1 MTAPV
6 AIFYEQAKKVTGEAY
21 TSAGS
26 VVKKVMVGP
35 VPDRGGRVN
44 DLRQKKF
51 YEGKSWGGGGG
62 GGGGGRGN
70 FQKGRGG
77 GGGGGGGGGH
87 DKGAKN
93 DSKGNGSK
101 NNNNSS
107 SNNNNNNGKD
117 GGNNNKQQNN
127 NGGGSTANASGRVVT
142 VTKEGEGSKGGADEH
157 QRKKGRR

>member
-26 VVKKVMVGP
+26 VVKKVVVGP

-62 GGGGGRGN
+62 GRGN

-77 GGGGGGGGGH
+77 GGGGGGGN

-93 DSKGNGSK
+93 DSKGNGNK
-101 NNNNSS
+101 NNNNSG
-107 SNNNNNNGKD
+107 NNNNNNSNSKD

-127 NGGGSTANASGRVVT
+127 NGGGSAANASGRVVT

>member
-26 VVKKVMVGP
+26 VVKKVVVGP

-62 GGGGGRGN
+62 GGGRGN
-70 FQKGRGG
+70 FQKGRG

-93 DSKGNGSK
+93 DSKGNGGK
-101 NNNNSS
+101 NNS
-107 SNNNNNNGKD
+107 NNNNGKD

>member
-26 VVKKVMVGP
+26 VVKKVVVGP

-51 YEGKSWGGGGG
+51 YEVKSWG

-77 GGGGGGGGGH
+77 GGGGGGGN

-93 DSKGNGSK
+93 DSKGNGNK
-101 NNNNSS
+101 NNNNSG
-107 SNNNNNNGKD
+107 NNNNNNSNSKD

-127 NGGGSTANASGRVVT
+127 NGGGSAANASGRVVT

>member
-26 VVKKVMVGP
+26 VVKKVVVGP

-62 GGGGGRGN
+62 GGGRGN
-70 FQKGRGG
+70 FQKGRG

-93 DSKGNGSK
+93 DSKGNGGK
-101 NNNNSS
+101 NNS
-107 SNNNNNNGKD
+107 NNNNGKD
-117 GGNNNKQQNN
+117 GGNSNKQQNN

-142 VTKEGEGSKGGADEH
+142 VTKEGEASKGGADEH